1 MKRKSTV
8 GLVLIFIGI
17 IWIMDLVGV
26 MELDWTKALRTLWP
40 VIFIAAGISLLF
52 DRNRFISILAWI
64 LVFVVFIGFCIID
77 EVEKDFEF
85 EKDKSDF
92 KYVEADIVPAA
103 DEIFLDGAT
112 EEGKL
117 IIELETAKVNIED
130 GHGELLAKLD
140 TDIPNLEQ
148 QFAEGKQAVLRY
160 MHRETEKSNI
170 AGNFTL
176 WINHDIPWEMDTTLS
191 VVDGKLNLSKIPV
204 KKLNLKLGVG
214 DLDLIIGDRQE
225 HMTVNIQAGATD
237 LDIYIPENAGL
248 MIKSGRLLSNISFHN
263 INMVNKD
270 DVYISDNYD
279 EATQKIE
286 MQIQSAVSTIEIFA
300 Q

>member
-248 MIKSGRLLSNISFHN
+248 MVKSGRLLSNISFHN